1 MQVLTELK
9 KKYPQSYLLE
19 YIDQTQ
25 SGEIIIGQ
33 EIKLCLDN
41 LLNDLQN
48 DQYQF
53 DMTEPHKRI
62 KFIQEKC
69 HHSIAPFGG
78 KSFLLALWQKCLM
91 EAIYGFKIYDEESG
105 QWIRRFTDVLLLI
118 ARKNGKSSMAAAIA
132 LCEFFVGDLGTNVMC
147 ASNSYDQAAILFDE
161 CANMREQSPSL
172 VKVSR
177 KNIQGI
183 FMGGLKQKS
192 KRGKFSRQNKAK
204 IRKLSGRTSAKEG
217 RNLDLAVID
226 EVHEMADSSLVS
238 PMKQSMSTK
247 SAPLLLE
254 ITTEGFIEGYLDQRL
269 NYARRILKGEVV
281 NKRFLSFLYTQDTEE
296 EVFQSKDSWYKSNP
310 NLMVSKKR
318 PYLEGIIEEAK
329 TETATRAYMMSKD
342 FNFKQ
347 NSATAW
353 LTDADIINTATVAP
367 EQFKGKYYIGALD
380 FAETTDLCNAKA
392 LFYDHDSGQTYTLTM
407 YFIPESKADAMLE
420 DDNKT
425 NPEKK
430 DYRKW
435 AREGLVTICPGDK
448 VDPVIVVKWFYS
460 LYENYKMTPYMC
472 GFDNWHSTGLK
483 NSFVEH
489 FGEGILERINMDFSS
504 LSNPM
509 RLLESAL
516 KNKILNYNNNP
527 IDLWNLRNV
536 SIKMDATG
544 RIMPIKKYGQSKN
557 RIDGALGFIIAFAVY
572 SRYKN
577 EFMAR
582 R

>member
-1 MQVLTELK
+1 MLTDLK
-9 KKYPQSYLLE
+9 VKYPQSYLLE
-19 YIDQTQ
+19 YIDKTR
-25 SGEIIIGQ
+25 SGEIVIGQ
-33 EIKLCLDN
+33 EMKLCLDN
-41 LLNDLQN
+41 LLNDLE
-48 DQYQF
+48 DIQYQF
-53 DMTEPHKRI
+53 DLTEPHKRVR
-62 KFIQEKC
+62 FIETKC

-78 KSFLLALWQKCLM
+78 QKFILALWQRGLM
-91 EAIYGFKIYDEESG
+91 EAIYGFEIFDEESG

-118 ARKNGKSSMAAAIA
+118 ARENGKSSMAAAIA
-132 LCEFFVGDLGTNVMC
+132 LCEFFVGNLGTNVMC

-161 CANMREQSPSL
+161 CSNMREQSL
-172 VKVSR
+172 ILNKVSR

-269 NYARRILKGEVV
+269 SYARRILKGEVI
-281 NKRFLSFLYTQDTEE
+281 NKRFLSFLYTQDSEE
-296 EVFQSKDSWYKSNP
+296 EVFQNKSSWYKSNP

-318 PYLEGIIEEAK
+318 SYLEGIIEEAK

-353 LTDADIINTATVAP
+353 LTDADIINTAVFNP
-367 EQFKGKYYIGALD
+367 EQFKGKYFIAALD

-407 YFIPESKADAMLE
+407 YFIPESKADAILKE
-420 DDNKT
+420 DNKL

-435 AREGLVTICPGDK
+435 AREGLVTICPGDE
-448 VDPVIVVKWFYS
+448 VDPAVVVKWFYS
-460 LYENYKMTPYMC
+460 LYENYKMTPYKC
-472 GFDNWHSTGLK
+472 GFDNWHSTGFK
-483 NSFVEH
+483 NSFIEH
-489 FGEGILERINMDFSS
+489 FGDGILERINMDFSS
-504 LSNPM
+504 ISNPM

-516 KNKILNYNNNP
+516 KNKTLNYNNNP
-527 IDLWNLRNV
+527 VDLWNLRNV
-536 SIKMDATG
+536 SIKMDAIG

-557 RIDGALGFIIAFAVY
+557 RIDGALGFIIAFAAY

>member
-1 MQVLTELK
+1 
-9 KKYPQSYLLE
+9 
-19 YIDQTQ
+19 
-25 SGEIIIGQ
+25 
-33 EIKLCLDN
+33 
-41 LLNDLQN
+41 
-48 DQYQF
+48 
-53 DMTEPHKRI
+53 
-62 KFIQEKC
+62 
-69 HHSIAPFGG
+69 
-78 KSFLLALWQKCLM
+78 
-91 EAIYGFKIYDEESG
+91 
-105 QWIRRFTDVLLLI
+105 
-118 ARKNGKSSMAAAIA
+118 
-132 LCEFFVGDLGTNVMC
+132 
-147 ASNSYDQAAILFDE
+147 
-161 CANMREQSPSL
+161 
-172 VKVSR
+172 
-177 KNIQGI
+177 
-183 FMGGLKQKS
+183 MGGLKQKS

-226 EVHEMADSSLVS
+226 EVHEMVNSSLVS

-269 NYARRILKGEVV
+269 SYARRILKGEVV
-281 NKRFLSFLYTQDTEE
+281 NKRFLSFLYTQDSEE
-296 EVFQSKDSWYKSNP
+296 EVFQNKESWYKSNP
-310 NLMVSKKR
+310 NLGVSKKR
-318 PYLEGIIEEAK
+318 SYLEGIIEEAK

-353 LTDADIINTATVAP
+353 LTDADIINTAIFPP
-367 EQFKGKYYIGALD
+367 EQLKGKYYIGALD

-392 LFYDHDSGQTYTLTM
+392 LFYDHESGQTYTLTM

-420 DDNKT
+420 DDNKL

-430 DYRKW
+430 DYREW
-435 AREGLVTICPGDK
+435 ARQGLVTICPGDE
-448 VDPVIVVKWFYS
+448 VDPIIVVKWFYS

-472 GFDNWHSTGLK
+472 GFDNWHSTGFK
-483 NSFVEH
+483 NSFIEH
-489 FGEGILERINMDFSS
+489 FGEGILERINMDYYS

-516 KNKILNYNNNP
+516 KNKTLNYNNNP

-536 SIKMDATG
+536 SIKMDPIG

-582 R
+582 G